1 MGVQIGGLVG
11 LLGGMICGLAGWYF
25 GRRSAKKERGLDE
38 VHDFIWQ
45 KARSYSWYVT
55 LVILYVLFF
64 LYVFGVAISVPVALG
79 ILMFVHLFSWA
90 IIGVILSS
98 NLYDEEKGQK
108 HLNTFVISFII
119 VFIVSVTVIIAV
131 GKLI

>member
-25 GRRSAKKERGLDE
+25 GRRAAKKERGLDE